1 MQEMY
6 LQCVMLVY
14 FIQRSSGHQD
24 FFRCNPSLTE
34 LMGSMYE
41 SDSLPIRVVESIHHT
56 QKPFY
61 AAVSPDA
68 KV

>member
-6 LQCVMLVY
+6 LQCVVLVY

-24 FFRCNPSLTE
+24 FFRCNPGLTE

-41 SDSLPIRVVESIHHT
+41 SESLPMHIVESTHRS